1 MRRFTKK
8 ICLLIMG
15 ILSFNLLTVYANA
28 DTTNKLNDSNN
39 IESRVM
45 YQWNTSVE
53 LYGRQSTK
61 IKGPSGNNYNF
72 TTTNSWIEQSYYS
85 ELSIKSS
92 EKTNLEIYATDVKT
106 GEKYYALQS
115 GYYFN
120 IYGLPSGTFSLTVK
134 DTGTSGAL
142 RKIDFYVETRN
153 LVYL

>member
-1 MRRFTKK
+1 MRKFTKK

-15 ILSFNLLTVYANA
+15 ILSFNIFATYANA
-28 DTTNKLNDSNN
+28 DTLN
-39 IESRVM
+39 EQSRTM

-72 TTTNSWIEQSYYS
+72 TTTNPWPEQSYYS
-85 ELSIKSS
+85 QFSIESS
-92 EKTNLEIYATDVKT
+92 EKTNLEIYATDVST
-106 GEKYYALQS
+106 GKKYYAIQS

-120 IYGLPSGTFSLTVK
+120 IYGLPKGTFSLTVR

-142 RKIDFYVETRN
+142 RKINFYVETKS
-153 LVYL
+153 LVDR